1 MIHGFPL
8 QYVIGGLVVVSL
20 AGGLYGLGHRA
31 GLDSCRAGLAEHLS
45 RAAEQARQIALQDA
59 AVSAQA
65 AKVIH
70 AIREIE
76 KRVEVEVVNE
86 IPADCSTCALSPR
99 GRGLLNDAITGRA
112 YTPADP
118 APPAGTLPAPIAPPR
133 WQLPGSGREI
143 GGIQR
148 QAL

>member
-1 MIHGFPL
+1 MNGFPL
-8 QYVIGGLVVVSL
+8 QYLVGGLVVVSL

-31 GLDSCRAGLAEHLS
+31 GVDACRADLAGHLS

-59 AVSAQA
+59 EVSAQA
-65 AKVIH
+65 AQVIH
-70 AIREIE
+70 AIRTVE
-76 KRVEVEVVNE
+76 KRVEVEVINE
-86 IPADCSTCALSPR
+86 VHADCTTCALSPR
-99 GRGLLNDAITGRA
+99 GRGLLNDAIAGRA

-118 APPAGTLPAPIAPPR
+118 APPAGTLPAPLAPPR

-143 GGIQR
+143 GGVVR

>member
-1 MIHGFPL
+1 MIHGLPV
-8 QYVIGGLVVVSL
+8 QYLVGGALVVSL
-20 AGGLYGLGHRA
+20 AGGLYFSGRSA
-31 GLDSCRAGLAEHLS
+31 GVDSCRADLAEHLA
-45 RAAEQARQIALQDA
+45 RAGEQARQIALQDA
-59 AVSAQA
+59 EVSAQA

-70 AIREIE
+70 AIREVE

-86 IPADCSTCALSPR
+86 IPADCSTCALTPR

-118 APPAGTLPAPIAPPR
+118 APPAGPLPAPLAPPR

-143 GGIQR
+143 GGVVR